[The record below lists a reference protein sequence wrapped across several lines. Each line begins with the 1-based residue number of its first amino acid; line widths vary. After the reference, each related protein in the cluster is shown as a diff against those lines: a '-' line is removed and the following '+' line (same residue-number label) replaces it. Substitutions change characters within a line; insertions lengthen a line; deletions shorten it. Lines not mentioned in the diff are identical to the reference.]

1 VSNESKQSGRGCG
14 MVVTAVIV
22 CLVWAAGAGLIWWG
36 TSLQD
41 ACAPN
46 CITNYQP
53 REGDEQTLIN
63 LLWLGGGA
71 LVILGIVIG
80 VALIKMLV
88 LDSNPKK

>member
-1 VSNESKQSGRGCG
+1 MSNESKQSGRGCG
-14 MVVTAVIV
+14 IVLGVVVV

-36 TSLQD
+36 TSIQE

-46 CITNYQP
+46 CITSYRP
-53 REGDEQTLIN
+53 REGDDQTLVN

-80 VALIKMLV
+80 VFFIREFV
-88 LDSNPKK
+88 FDSNAKK